1 MKLTLSVIKADIG
14 SIGGHICPSQKLLQA
29 VRGHIGD
36 HGNGLLLDSYI
47 SSTGDDI
54 AMSAVCLTRRFTSL

>member
-29 VRGHIGD
+29 VRGTERYVVESIW
-36 HGNGLLLDSYI
+36 SRA
-47 SSTGDDI
+47 TGDQLCRLCH
-54 AMSAVCLTRRFTSL
+54 A